1 MTYLLRHNIQ
11 LLLHKYV
18 TRNEVSVSYLQAAFD
33 VYWKMLF
40 DLSFEREF
48 CVFVF
53 QIIIFVVFKGTPA
66 TQPFFTNFIQN
77 VTAIGT
83 PLINAVRLNAQLY
96 CKTEIKQTNLLLRL
110 RFLSVN

>member
-1 MTYLLRHNIQ
+1 MCIEKCYLIYLSNA
-11 LLLHKYV
+11 
-18 TRNEVSVSYLQAAFD
+18 NSVF
-33 VYWKMLF
+33 F
-40 DLSFEREF
+40 F
-48 CVFVF
+48 F

-77 VTAIGT
+77 FAAIGT

-110 RFLSVN
+110 RFLSVNKKKMFS